1 MKSNQ
6 GLAVQVL
13 AVWVAMLGV
22 SFYDFQ
28 PFLVGGLVTFL
39 ALSEA
44 QAGLIAT
51 INMLGACAGLLLVS
65 TRAYHWPTSRLILGA
80 LVLIVVA
87 NVGSGFALTFET
99 LGAWRFVGGLGE
111 GLVLAVPVKLAARF
125 GNPDRLFAWIMFG
138 QSLYG
143 VAGLAAA
150 PYLMDAFGLRGLFFG
165 FATLALLTMPFFRAL
180 PDGGAPRKPS
190 GRTVINTRMVLVFA
204 SLMILYMATNC
215 VWAYY
220 ERIGVAMDIS
230 GPDIGLALAA
240 GLFASM
246 VGALIAAALGGR
258 LRRSLMMYVGVGA
271 SALSVWILYL
281 AQDLAPL
288 PPYVASV
295 MLLFGA
301 TGFVVPFY
309 MGELAG
315 IARTGRL
322 PIVGYIV
329 ILLGNMLGPAVG
341 AGLIG
346 DGSYSTSYSPMI
358 LGALTLALIALV
370 LIVAAQRL
378 APDPVTAAKPGS

>member
-28 PFLVGGLVTFL
+28 PFLVGGFVTFL

-80 LVLIVVA
+80 LLLIVVA
-87 NVGSGFALTFET
+87 NVASGFALTFET
-99 LGAWRFVGGLGE
+99 LGACRFVGGLGE
-111 GLVLAVPVKLAARF
+111 GLVLAVPVRLAARF
-125 GNPDRLFAWIMFG
+125 SNPDRLFAWIMFG

-165 FATLALLTMPFFRAL
+165 FATLALLTIPFFRAL
-180 PDGGAPRKPS
+180 PDDGAPREQS

-230 GPDIGLALAA
+230 ASDIGLALAA

-258 LRRSLMMYVGVGA
+258 LPRSLMMYVGVGA

-281 AQDLAPL
+281 AQDLAP
-288 PPYVASV
+288 YVASV

-315 IARTGRL
+315 VARTGRL
-322 PIVGYIV
+322 PIVGYII

-341 AGLIG
+341 AALIG
-346 DGSYSTSYSPMI
+346 DGSYSSMI
-358 LGALTLALIALV
+358 LGALALALIALI
-370 LIVAAQRL
+370 LIVAALRW
-378 APDPVTAAKPGS
+378 APNPVTAAKPGS

>member
-13 AVWVAMLGV
+13 AVWIAMLGV

-28 PFLVGGLVTFL
+28 PFLVGGFVTLL

-51 INMLGACAGLLLVS
+51 TNMLGACAGLLLVA
-65 TRAYHWPTSRLILGA
+65 TRAYHWPTKRLVLGA
-80 LVLIVVA
+80 LLLIAVA
-87 NVGSGFALTFET
+87 NVASGFAVTFET
-99 LGAWRFVGGLGE
+99 LGACRFAGGLGE
-111 GLVLAVPVKLAARF
+111 GLALAVPVKLAARF
-125 GNPDRLFAWIMFG
+125 SNPDRLFAWIMFG

-143 VAGLAAA
+143 VVGLAAA
-150 PYLMDAFGLRGLFFG
+150 PYVIDAFGLRGVFFG
-165 FATLALLTMPFFRAL
+165 FAALALLTVPFFRAL
-180 PDGGAPRKPS
+180 PDKGVRRKQS
-190 GRTVINTRMVLVFA
+190 GRTVINTHIVLVFA

-220 ERIGVAMDIS
+220 ERIGVAIDIS
-230 GPDIGLALAA
+230 APDIGLALAA

-258 LRRSLMMYVGVGA
+258 LRRSLLMYIGVGA
-271 SALSVWILYL
+271 TAVSVWILYL
-281 AQDLAPL
+281 AQDLA
-288 PPYVASV
+288 PYVASV

-315 IARTGRL
+315 VARTGRL
-322 PIVGYIV
+322 PIAGYIIV
-329 ILLGNMLGPAVG
+329 FLGNMLGPAVG
-341 AGLIG
+341 AALIV
-346 DGSYSTSYSPMI
+346 DGTYSTMI
-358 LGALTLALIALV
+358 LGAMALALTALV
-370 LIVAAQRL
+370 LIVAALRW
-378 APDPVTAAKPGS
+378 AANPVTAATPGR